1 MSSKLLV
8 EPGDV
13 GEEVQKRCLNSL
25 SASLFPSP
33 RATLHDNPAVTR
45 QKGIYRKATLLVD
58 NKTLLRGRFRSL
70 FTTLVRDYS
79 LTSPASPSASASA
92 FRLARYS
99 GRLRPACSKRSLR
112 GGMDFISPLR
122 KPAVE
127 LLPSAP
133 PCPLSQTVT
142 LSILIPLIAS
152 TCVLTSSGSFSNRRS
167 E

>member
-1 MSSKLLV
+1 MAAHKSDFSRCRYYTRRCAL
-8 EPGDV
+8 PGST
-13 GEEVQKRCLNSL
+13 QNSAYATVSTTGSIGVPL
-25 SASLFPSP
+25 SASLCPSP

-45 QKGIYRKATLLVD
+45 RNGIYRKATLLVD
-58 NKTLLRGRFRSL
+58 YKTLLRGRFRSL

-79 LTSPASPSASASA
+79 FTSPASPSASASA

-122 KPAVE
+122 IPAVE

-133 PCPLSQTVT
+133 P
-142 LSILIPLIAS
+142 
-152 TCVLTSSGSFSNRRS
+152 
-167 E
+167 